1 MLLCI
6 NIIKMTIDNSLG
18 REDDRGVPLNTIEDL
33 FRFYSNIGE
42 VQKIRQLQQDT
53 SIQPPE
59 DAVQQIYGILLEK
72 IRLNTSPHAN
82 TAHLD
87 NMGGL
92 FEETGVQ
99 AHVSEESVQRAYE
112 KIISTSYGPNGVDT
126 LLRTTG
132 VKPSED
138 MVQNIYVNFLEGHH
152 IERFVSLA
160 KATGIK
166 LPEDYARE
174 IFLNLMNS
182 HSDKLSSFVEV
193 SGVKPS
199 ENDVSDQYLN
209 YASIGRLDSAKR
221 LREST
226 GMTPPEDEFRRRV
239 DDYLTRA
246 RTNRRKLK
254 DDPGKLDNENI
265 SRVQI
270 GRLDQIKNSRSGQ
283 YVIPSQHI
291 LAEVQNY
298 ISQNIFYQ
306 K

>member
-1 MLLCI
+1 MLHCI
-6 NIIKMTIDNSLG
+6 NIIKMAIDNSLG
-18 REDDRGVPLNTIEDL
+18 REDDRSVPLNTIEDL

-59 DAVQQIYGILLEK
+59 DAVQQLYGVLLEK
-72 IRLNTSPHAN
+72 VQANISPHAN
-82 TAHLD
+82 TTHLD
-87 NMGGL
+87 DMERL
-92 FEETGVQ
+92 FDETGIQ
-99 AHVSEESVQRAYE
+99 AHVSGESVQGAYE
-112 KIISTSYGPNGVDT
+112 KILRTSYGPNGVNI
-126 LLRTTG
+126 LERTTG
-132 VKPSED
+132 VKPSEE
-138 MVQNIYVNFLEGHH
+138 MVQNAYVHLLEGHH

-182 HSDKLSSFVEV
+182 HSDKLGSFVEV

-199 ENDVSDQYLN
+199 ENDVSDQYLK

-221 LREST
+221 LREAT

-254 DDPGKLDNENI
+254 DDPGKLDNGNI

-270 GRLDQIKNSRSGQ
+270 GRLDQIKNFRSGQ